1 MDRLYQT
8 YLDNLTRAFDLSK
21 PQIASDMSDEQIIR
35 VIREN
40 ADALFHIHQE
50 NDDILNQILFSRKGE
65 TLTDQEAESLKEL
78 AGALF
83 NYNRSPDMGIA
94 YYIHRLLYDYAQYHQ
109 DLDLTIRELYYQG
122 ITLLYMNLHH
132 SDSGTDMF
140 SQQVGDFFMAG
151 AAYMDRYE
159 ELTSPETRAFVLR
172 CLGNTK
178 YASRS
183 RGGASTM
190 EELREDWPR
199 YMSGFTRA
207 MEVFYSPHYRRLDPE
222 LPWEHYIYT
231 MHYDR
236 VKYLSA
242 LRSVLDP
249 EVSAAVLE
257 SAEYVYRNQ
266 AESAKAKEKN
276 VGVRTQ
282 YVYSAARY
290 HAGIASAEELMEALF
305 QICEGGDLHDF
316 SGDNIW
322 AILYCPEYLLFYS
335 KHLPPERQK
344 ALRPRLDEVLRRQRE
359 FLFLLPKNEYA
370 TQVSESVQAIASY
383 VPEEDEGF
391 SNRLLDYILA
401 CHPPTYVHSNMVAIL
416 ARRVC
421 EELLRKDPQRLRGV
435 FGIQSVQEH
444 EAELLESAYQSG
456 LYHDLGKCMI
466 LSYVGLYTR
475 RLLNEEFAC
484 IKLHTVFGCTLLSSL
499 DMEDISSVSHY
510 HHCTYDGT
518 GGYPLLLTTCPQRV
532 RPIVDMITVVDS
544 LDAGTDNVGRSYAA
558 AKTYGQIVSELRQG
572 KGTRYAPYIVE
583 LFDDPAFYSELQR
596 LIQDNRLQVYLNA
609 YRGRDSS
616 PSPAEK

>member
-65 TLTDQEAESLKEL
+65 TLTAQEAESLKEL

-207 MEVFYSPHYRRLDPE
+207 MEVFYSPHYRRL
-222 LPWEHYIYT
+222 
-231 MHYDR
+231 
-236 VKYLSA
+236 
-242 LRSVLDP
+242 
-249 EVSAAVLE
+249 
-257 SAEYVYRNQ
+257 
-266 AESAKAKEKN
+266 
-276 VGVRTQ
+276 
-282 YVYSAARY
+282 
-290 HAGIASAEELMEALF
+290 
-305 QICEGGDLHDF
+305 
-316 SGDNIW
+316 
-322 AILYCPEYLLFYS
+322 
-335 KHLPPERQK
+335 
-344 ALRPRLDEVLRRQRE
+344 
-359 FLFLLPKNEYA
+359 
-370 TQVSESVQAIASY
+370 
-383 VPEEDEGF
+383 
-391 SNRLLDYILA
+391 
-401 CHPPTYVHSNMVAIL
+401 
-416 ARRVC
+416 
-421 EELLRKDPQRLRGV
+421 
-435 FGIQSVQEH
+435 
-444 EAELLESAYQSG
+444 
-456 LYHDLGKCMI
+456 
-466 LSYVGLYTR
+466 
-475 RLLNEEFAC
+475 
-484 IKLHTVFGCTLLSSL
+484 SSL
-499 DMEDISSVSHY
+499 GSITSTP
-510 HHCTYDGT
+510 CTTT
-518 GGYPLLLTTCPQRV
+518 G
-532 RPIVDMITVVDS
+532 
-544 LDAGTDNVGRSYAA
+544 
-558 AKTYGQIVSELRQG
+558 
-572 KGTRYAPYIVE
+572 
-583 LFDDPAFYSELQR
+583 
-596 LIQDNRLQVYLNA
+596 
-609 YRGRDSS
+609 
-616 PSPAEK
+616 